1 MEIGTTEIPIF
12 TPFLCTLTLP
22 SSPHTSVSQ
31 GTEVVPSSNC
41 AENEDSRDLKANS
54 RSKER
59 SQEVERNGGE
69 EKGEV
74 EGGEVVVEEELSLHD
89 EEGEV
94 VEEPSDG
101 EESTESIVEN
111 DLSWK
116 ATKASGRHRAQT
128 RGEKDVQCAKSLY
141 PR

>member
-1 MEIGTTEIPIF
+1 M
-12 TPFLCTLTLP
+12 
-22 SSPHTSVSQ
+22 
-31 GTEVVPSSNC
+31 
-41 AENEDSRDLKANS
+41 KANT

-74 EGGEVVVEEELSLHD
+74 EGWEVVVEEELSLHD

-94 VEEPSDG
+94 MEEPSDG
-101 EESTESIVEN
+101 EESTESIIEN
-111 DLSWK
+111 DLSCEAK
-116 ATKASGRHRAQT
+116 EKSDVTQQA
-128 RGEKDVQCAKSLY
+128 GESDSIQCAKSLY